1 MLTDQEDDI
10 AADVK
15 ATMDAFQAAPEPAP
29 EPQAEEAPEPSQE
42 GAQRDEQGRFAKKEE
57 TEQNATASPEEGTE
71 PPAEKQETIRPPA
84 SWSAAAKAEFN
95 ALSPVIQQE
104 VLRREKDI
112 ENGKAQWDAKGEKLN
127 KYDALFDAARREKL
141 TLAGVDEITA
151 VKQLLA
157 AQDFLER
164 DPLNAIQYLARQYG
178 VQLPGLGG
186 PQAQQFQQP
195 ANDPNLTALQNQ
207 VAQLSQTLTQ
217 RQQQDEEAERARHR
231 SEIEAFAANPAN
243 LYFENV
249 KADMANLISVGQATG
264 LQDAY
269 EKAIWANPEIRPLL
283 IAAAAPKP
291 QPEPKVV
298 GKPAGLSVTGAR
310 APGASQANGSTN
322 PNASIEDDIRDAI
335 AQVQGRA

>member
-1 MLTDQEDDI
+1 MLIDQEDDI

-15 ATMDAFQAAPEPAP
+15 ATMDAFQGAPEPAP
-29 EPQAEEAPEPSQE
+29 EPQAEEAPEASQD

-57 TEQNATASPEEGTE
+57 TEQNAPASPEEGAE
-71 PPAEKQETIRPPA
+71 PQAEKQETIRPPA
-84 SWSAAAKAEFN
+84 SWSAAAKAVFDK
-95 ALSPVIQQE
+95 LDPVVQQE
-104 VLRREKDI
+104 VLKREKDI
-112 ENGKAQWDAKGEKLN
+112 ETGKAQWDAKGEKLN
-127 KYDALFDAARREKL
+127 KFEALIAPRREKL
-141 TLAGVDEITA
+141 ALAGVDEFTA
-151 VKQLLA
+151 IQQLLA

-164 DPLNAIQYLARQYG
+164 DPRGALQYLAQQYG
-178 VQLPGLGG
+178 VQLPGVGG

-207 VAQLSQTLTQ
+207 VAQLSQTLNQ

-291 QPEPKVV
+291 QAEPKVV